1 MTLLRRCVLVGGAG
15 AVGGMFARSLA
26 ESGAVVE
33 VVDPVRG
40 GDITDIDD
48 ALADR
53 LRAAD
58 LVLLAVPEPVAL
70 AAIGPVAELIRPGA
84 LLVDTLSVKSRVVAA
99 APDDVQMVSLNPM
112 FAPALGMA
120 GRPVAAVVVHDGP
133 LVRELL
139 RLIEQWGGRVVLTG
153 ADEHDRLTAAAQAL
167 THASVLGFGV
177 ALRAMDVDVERLGA
191 IAPPPHTTM
200 LALLARIASG
210 TPEVYWDVQSA
221 NPHAA
226 TARKALAEGIRAVAD
241 VVERGGEAAFAEL
254 LTSLGGALGPQLD
267 RHRELCAGLF
277 AGLASGTA
285 SYSDRMPQPTV
296 VQ

>member
-1 MTLLRRCVLVGGAG
+1 
-15 AVGGMFARSLA
+15 MFARLLG
-26 ESGAVVE
+26 ERGAVVE
-33 VVDPVRG
+33 VVDPLRN
-40 GDITDIDD
+40 GDITNIDD
-48 ALADR
+48 ALADQ

-58 LVLLAVPEPVAL
+58 MVLLAVPEPVAL
-70 AAIGPVAELIRPGA
+70 AAIGAVAEAMTPDA

-99 APDDVQMVSLNPM
+99 APAGVQMVSLNPM

-120 GRPVAAVVVHDGP
+120 GRPVAAVVVNDGP

-139 RLIEQWGGRVVLTG
+139 RLIEQWGGRVVLTD
-153 ADEHDRLTAAAQAL
+153 ADEHDRLTGAAQAL
-167 THASVLGFGV
+167 THAAVLGFGV
-177 ALRAMDVDVERLGA
+177 ALRDMDVDVGQLAA

-210 TPEVYWDVQSA
+210 TPEVYWDVQAA

-241 VVERGGEAAFAEL
+241 IVERGDEAAFAGL

-277 AGLASGTA
+277 AGLASGTT
-285 SYSDRMPQPTV
+285 SYSDRMPPPTV
-296 VQ
+296 LQ

>member
-1 MTLLRRCVLVGGAG
+1 
-15 AVGGMFARSLA
+15 MFARLLA
-26 ESGAVVE
+26 ERGAVVE
-33 VVDPVRG
+33 VVDPVCN
-40 GDITDIDD
+40 GDITNIDD
-48 ALADR
+48 ALADQ

-58 LVLLAVPEPVAL
+58 MVLLAVPEPVAL
-70 AAIGPVAELIRPGA
+70 AAIGPVAEAMTPDA

-99 APDDVQMVSLNPM
+99 APVAVQVVSLNPM

-167 THASVLGFGV
+167 THAAVLGFGV
-177 ALRAMDVDVERLGA
+177 ALRDMDVDIEQLGA

-200 LALLARIASG
+200 LALLSRIASG
-210 TPEVYWDVQSA
+210 TPEVYWDVQAA

-226 TARKALAEGIRAVAD
+226 TARMALAEGIRVVAD
-241 VVERGGEAAFAEL
+241 IVERGDEAAFAEL
-254 LTSLGGALGPQLD
+254 LTSLSGALGPQLD

-277 AGLASGTA
+277 AGLAPGTT
-285 SYSDRMPQPTV
+285 SYSDRMPPPTV
-296 VQ
+296 LQ